1 MLLLW
6 SANYEKGRD
15 LEYKN
20 FMAKN
25 LATYKKR
32 PPPGCVLKG
41 VYGSTFNIGQYD
53 VTWIW
58 EFKKFADLDA
68 VREYSDPVMEKLWI
82 EEADFYVPGSMNT
95 VILRDVGE
103 WSVLPPKKSKRSRK

>member
-1 MLLLW
+1 MLMLW
-6 SANYEKGRD
+6 SANLEKGRD
-15 LEYKN
+15 LEFKK

-32 PPPGCVLKG
+32 TPPRCILKG
-41 VYGSTFNIGQYD
+41 VYGSTFNIGRYD

-68 VREYSDPVMEKLWI
+68 AREFNDPVMEKLWV

-103 WSVLPPKKSKRSRK
+103 WSVLPPKKKSKM

>member
-1 MLLLW
+1 MLMLW
-6 SANYEKGRD
+6 SANLEKGRD
-15 LEYKN
+15 LEFKK

-32 PPPGCVLKG
+32 TPPGFVLKG
-41 VYGSTFNIGQYD
+41 VYGSTFNIGRYD

-68 VREYSDPVMEKLWI
+68 AREFKDPVMEKLWV

-103 WSVLPPKKSKRSRK
+103 WSVLPPKKKSRM